1 MYIQD
6 THKCGF
12 IYKNMGDFFI
22 HKGETKKEG
31 NRGVC
36 APT

>member
-12 IYKNMGDFFI
+12 IRTWVISLYT
-22 HKGETKKEG
+22 KGKQKEEG